1 MISVRLDENAFFRLA
16 LASVVVVA
24 HMPRCRHRTHVERLE
39 HREKEHSEFY
49 PSCRIKFYRRIATQT
64 SSQPESRRPDALPY
78 FLALMFLLLF
88 NTLKRTFRYPSSLLY
103 SLWAFYFCL
112 LACGFKIFPSSSL
125 PRLMLFLLLL
135 FITRNG
141 SFGTRALLVCLRPSI
156 IFFQQSQAKSVTDR
170 MC

>member
-1 MISVRLDENAFFRLA
+1 MAGFGNITHAGRQRQG
-16 LASVVVVA
+16 
-24 HMPRCRHRTHVERLE
+24 RT
-39 HREKEHSEFY
+39 EFY

-88 NTLKRTFRYPSSLLY
+88 NTLKHTFRYPSSLLY

-135 FITRNG
+135 FITEKWFVRYARFV
-141 SFGTRALLVCLRPSI
+141 SVFEAEHY
-156 IFFQQSQAKSVTDR
+156 FFSVAS
-170 MC
+170 